1 MWFQALYSQLCTQK
15 SLLHRIMEN
24 LKMKYSDMYT
34 LVPAEIDSQMQDITK
49 SLQQVEEKVKKA

>member
-1 MWFQALYSQLCTQK
+1 
-15 SLLHRIMEN
+15 MEN

-34 LVPAEIDSQMQDITK
+34 LVPVEIDSQMQDITK